1 MERGPEKGP
10 DHGSPVAGSAEQVG
24 PGIPFDPSR
33 SGERPPPIPGP
44 SPTPGT
50 KEGKN
55 KLDLLLDRMNGVM
68 AWIAALAILFM
79 MLAISYAVL
88 MRYVWNSPVPWI
100 VEISSYLMLY
110 ITFLGTAW
118 LQRKGGH
125 VEVDLIASRLKPR
138 VRAALKAVT
147 SLGGAVVGFILVWKG
162 TLVTVDYF
170 QRDVIAIGI
179 LNTPQ
184 YLLMGI
190 IPIGGFLLLVEF
202 LLQAWQQGRLVL
214 RKPDTP

>member
-1 MERGPEKGP
+1 M
-10 DHGSPVAGSAEQVG
+10 
-24 PGIPFDPSR
+24 
-33 SGERPPPIPGP
+33 
-44 SPTPGT
+44 

-138 VRAALKAVT
+138 VRAAFKAVT

-214 RKPDTP
+214 RKPGTP